1 MRITQIVDAMI
12 DIEKTIFKNEVD
24 KINLLRYQ
32 AKDDSEGFKSI
43 LNLIILNDMIEWSEY
58 LGAPHHIIQQ
68 LVDKRTDL
76 ILHNTCI
83 TPYYS
88 NDSFVYTNVNI
99 PQSNDTWKRVWDCPE
114 VISPV
119 DGYISRMEDNLP
131 ISDMTKGETY
141 LIDNVTILKFKE
153 NE

>member
-99 PQSNDTWKRVWDCPE
+99 P
-114 VISPV
+114 
-119 DGYISRMEDNLP
+119 
-131 ISDMTKGETY
+131 
-141 LIDNVTILKFKE
+141 
-153 NE
+153 